1 MAGSQPEGRAP
12 SPSERR
18 GRLPLPSARTTKES
32 LLDSAERLFAA
43 RGFEGTSLRAVTQ
56 AAGQSVS
63 AAHYHFGSKRELL
76 RATLERRLR
85 PVVEGRLRM
94 LDALENRETPPSLEE
109 VLEAFLRPTFGGG
122 PEAAGARARFV
133 AARLFSDPPDLVAPL
148 VRELFGEVHRR
159 FLDALEA
166 ALPPDTPRDE
176 VELGFRLM
184 VGATVQILGIR
195 PAWEE
200 EAAVCAPPTAED
212 ELVPRLVRFTAAG
225 LRALASARPA
235 ECGR

>member
-1 MAGSQPEGRAP
+1 MPRSQPRPEELPGALPPVPSEHP
-12 SPSERR
+12 SPS
-18 GRLPLPSARTTKES
+18 ARSTKES
-32 LLDSAERLFAA
+32 LLDAAERLFAA

-63 AAHYHFGSKRELL
+63 AAHYHFGGKRGLL

-94 LDALENRETPPSLEE
+94 LDALEARGTAPRVEE

-122 PEAAGARARFV
+122 AEAAGARARFV
-133 AARLFSDPPDLVAPL
+133 AARLFSDPPELVGPL
-148 VRELFGEVHRR
+148 IRELFGEVHRR

-166 ALPPDTPRDE
+166 ALPPGTARRE
-176 VELGFRLM
+176 IELGFRM
-184 VGATVQILGIR
+184 VVGATVQLLGAQPPR
-195 PAWEE
+195 EGTEPWPAVPE
-200 EAAVCAPPTAED
+200 

-225 LRALASARPA
+225 LRALAAAEQAR
-235 ECGR
+235 